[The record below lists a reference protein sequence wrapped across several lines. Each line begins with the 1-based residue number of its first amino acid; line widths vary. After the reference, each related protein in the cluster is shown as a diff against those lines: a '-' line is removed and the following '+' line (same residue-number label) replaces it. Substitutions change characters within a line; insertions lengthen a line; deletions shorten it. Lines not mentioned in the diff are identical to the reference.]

1 MVTTLLLMQGPW
13 VQYLVR
19 ELRSHMPH
27 GAAKKKK
34 KKVIVLELY
43 EGSMFRESMAECLRA
58 WTLIRGLGYEI
69 HISAW

>member
-1 MVTTLLLMQGPW
+1 MQGAW

-19 ELRSHMPH
+19 KLRSHMTH

-43 EGSMFRESMAECLRA
+43 EGSMFRESVAECLRA
-58 WTLIRGLGYEI
+58 WAQIRGPGYEI